1 MKYGMKYKDHLVS
14 THVYNANSLWAGE
27 NFYLKKDCMAKM
39 NLDRSTRENRQQ

>member
-14 THVYNANSLWAGE
+14 THVYNANSLWGE

-39 NLDRSTRENRQQ
+39 SLDRSTRENRQQ